1 MDYLQENTFF
11 IPSPA
16 PAPEYFASP
25 DYEQQ
30 RKQDM
35 DYLSN
40 YLLSGQ
46 YLLHRAVAEQVLG
59 LVPYALAPDE
69 ER

>member
-16 PAPEYFASP
+16 PAPEQLASP

-40 YLLSGQ
+40 
-46 YLLHRAVAEQVLG
+46 
-59 LVPYALAPDE
+59 
-69 ER
+69 